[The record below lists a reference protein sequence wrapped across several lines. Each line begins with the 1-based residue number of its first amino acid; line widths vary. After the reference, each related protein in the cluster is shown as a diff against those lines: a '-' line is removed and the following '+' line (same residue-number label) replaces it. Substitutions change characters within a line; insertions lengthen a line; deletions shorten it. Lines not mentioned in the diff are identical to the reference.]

1 MGPGGCA
8 KAGDSMKTWAS
19 INQKGGVGKTTTV
32 VSLAGHLSNTGKRQ
46 LLVDLDPH
54 GSLTSYLGYNPD
66 EMETGIYSLF
76 AQPTTS
82 PADVAKLLLPTPL
95 KNTYLF
101 AASTALATLDRQI
114 GSSQGAG
121 KGLVVARAIQCVA
134 DKFSYGLID
143 CPPMLGI
150 LMINALAACDQ
161 LLIPAQTDYLSLAGL
176 ERMMQTLG
184 MVEKSLHKKTPYMI
198 VPTMYDQ
205 RTRASRDALQKMR
218 ETYRFNVWGSVI
230 PIDTKFRDASK
241 QGLPL
246 PQYAPYSRGS
256 LAYKK
261 LLHFLMGIQDR
272 KDHAEKRQQQS
283 A

>member
-1 MGPGGCA
+1 
-8 KAGDSMKTWAS
+8 MKTWAS

-32 VSLAGHLSNTGKRQ
+32 ISLAGHLSKTGKRL

-66 EMETGIYSLF
+66 EMDTGIYSLF
-76 AQPTTS
+76 ANPTAG
-82 PADVAKLLLPTPL
+82 PAEIARLLLPTPI

-114 GSSQGAG
+114 GSNKGAG
-121 KGLVVARAIQCVA
+121 KGLVVAKAVQSVA
-134 DKFSYGLID
+134 DKFAYGLID

-161 LLIPAQTDYLSLAGL
+161 ALVPAQTDYLSLNGL
-176 ERMMQTLG
+176 ERMMHTLK
-184 MVEKSLHKKTPYMI
+184 MVEKSLQKKTSYMI
-198 VPTMYDQ
+198 IPTMYDQ
-205 RTRASRDALQKMR
+205 RTNASQDALKQMK
-218 ETYRFNVWGSVI
+218 ESYRFNVWGSVI

-241 QGLPL
+241 VGVPL
-246 PQYAPYSRGS
+246 PTMAPYSRGS

-261 LLHFLMGIQDR
+261 LLNFLLGIHERNKNAQ
-272 KDHAEKRQQQS
+272 KNQQQS

>member
-1 MGPGGCA
+1 
-8 KAGDSMKTWAS
+8 MKTWAS

-32 VSLAGHLSNTGKRQ
+32 VSLAGHLSKTGKRI

-66 EMETGIYSLF
+66 EVDTGIYSLF
-76 AQPTTS
+76 SNPTTN
-82 PADVAKLLLPTPL
+82 PADVARLLLPTPI

-101 AASTALATLDRQI
+101 AASSALATLDRQI
-114 GSSQGAG
+114 GSNKGAG
-121 KGLVVARAIQCVA
+121 KGLVVAKAIECVA
-134 DKFSYGLID
+134 DKFSYGVID

-161 LLIPAQTDYLSLAGL
+161 ALIPAQTDYLSLNGL
-176 ERMMQTLG
+176 ERMTHTLN
-184 MVEKSLHKKTPYMI
+184 MVEKSLHKKTPFMI

-205 RTRASRDALQKMR
+205 RTRASQDALKKMK
-218 ETYRFNVWGSVI
+218 EAYRFNVWGSVI

-241 QGLPL
+241 LGIPL
-246 PQYAPYSRGS
+246 PTMAPYSRGS

-261 LLHFLMGIQDR
+261 LLDFLMGIHQRD
-272 KDHAEKRQQQS
+272 KDAEKRQHKS

>member
-1 MGPGGCA
+1 
-8 KAGDSMKTWAS
+8 MKTWAS

-32 VSLAGHLSNTGKRQ
+32 VTLAGHLGNSSQRL

-54 GSLTSYLGYNPD
+54 GSLTSYMGYNPD

-76 AQPTTS
+76 ANPAYRA
-82 PADVAKLLLPTPL
+82 ADVARLLLPTPL

-114 GSSQGAG
+114 GSDKGAG
-121 KGLVVARAIQCVA
+121 KGLVVARAIQSVA

-161 LLIPAQTDYLSLAGL
+161 LLIPAQTDYLSLRGL
-176 ERMMQTLG
+176 ERMMHTLE
-184 MVEKSLHKKTPYMI
+184 MVQKSLRKETPYMI
-198 VPTMYDQ
+198 IPTMYDQ
-205 RTRASRDALQKMR
+205 RTRASQDALKEMR

-241 QGLPL
+241 EGLPL
-246 PQYAPYSRGS
+246 STMLPYSRGS

-261 LLHFLMGIQDR
+261 LLNFLLGVQDR
-272 KDHAEKRQQQS
+272 NQDAQKRHQQT

>member
-1 MGPGGCA
+1 MR
-8 KAGDSMKTWAS
+8 TWAS

-32 VSLAGHLSNTGKRQ
+32 VSLAGHLANTGQRI

-66 EMETGIYSLF
+66 RMDSGVYSLF
-76 AQPTTS
+76 AHPTSS
-82 PADVAKLLLPTPL
+82 PADIARMLLPTKI

-101 AASTALATLDRQI
+101 AASAAMATLDRQI

-121 KGLVVARAIQCVA
+121 KGLVVAQAVQSIA
-134 DKFSYGLID
+134 DKFAYGLID

-161 LLIPAQTDYLSLAGL
+161 ILIPAQTDYLSLNGL
-176 ERMMQTLG
+176 ERMMHTLQ

-205 RTRASRDALQKMR
+205 RTSASKNALKIMKD
-218 ETYRFNVWGSVI
+218 TYRFNVWGSVI
-230 PIDTKFRDASK
+230 PIDTRFRDASK
-241 QGLPL
+241 KGLPL
-246 PQYAPYSRGS
+246 PTLLPYSRGS

-261 LLHFLMGIQDR
+261 LLNFLLGIQER
-272 KDHAEKRQQQS
+272 KDEGQKQQQF

>member
-1 MGPGGCA
+1 
-8 KAGDSMKTWAS
+8 MKTWAS

-32 VSLAGHLSNTGKRQ
+32 VSLAGHLANTGKR
-46 LLVDLDPH
+46 LLLIDLDPH

-66 EMETGIYSLF
+66 DLETGIYSLF
-76 AQPTTS
+76 ANPTAN
-82 PADVAKLLLPTPL
+82 PADVAKLLLPTPI

-114 GSSQGAG
+114 GSNKGTG
-121 KGLVVARAIQCVA
+121 KGLVVAKAIECVA
-134 DKFSYGLID
+134 DKFAYGLID

-161 LLIPAQTDYLSLAGL
+161 LLIPAQTDYLSLKGL
-176 ERMMQTLG
+176 ERMMHTLD

-205 RTRASRDALQKMR
+205 RTKASQDSLAKMR
-218 ETYRFNVWGSVI
+218 EIYRFNVWGSVI
-230 PIDTKFRDASK
+230 PIDTRFRDASK
-241 QGLPL
+241 KGLPL
-246 PQYAPYSRGS
+246 PTMAPYARGS

-261 LLHFLMGIQDR
+261 LLNFLLGIQERHDGQQ
-272 KDHAEKRQQQS
+272 KRQQQS

>member
-1 MGPGGCA
+1 
-8 KAGDSMKTWAS
+8 MKTWAS
-19 INQKGGVGKTTTV
+19 INQKGGVGKTTSV
-32 VSLAGHLSNTGKRQ
+32 VSLAGHLAKSGQRI

-54 GSLTSYLGYNPD
+54 GSLTSYMGYNPD
-66 EMETGIYSLF
+66 DIDTGIYSLF
-76 AQPTTS
+76 ANPSTHS
-82 PADVAKLLLPTPL
+82 ADVARLLLPTPI

-114 GSSQGAG
+114 GSEQGAG

-134 DKFSYGLID
+134 DKFAFGLID

-176 ERMMQTLG
+176 QRMMHTLH
-184 MVEKSLHKKTPYMI
+184 MVQKSLNKETPYMI
-198 VPTMYDQ
+198 IPTMYDQ
-205 RTRASRDALQKMR
+205 RTTASRDALQKMR
-218 ETYRFNVWGSVI
+218 DSYRYNVWGSVI
-230 PIDTKFRDASK
+230 PIDTRFRDASK
-241 QGLPL
+241 IGQPL
-246 PQYAPYSRGS
+246 PTMAPYSRGS

-261 LLHFLMGIQDR
+261 LLNFLLGIQQR
-272 KDHAEKRQQQS
+272 KDDAEKQKKT

>member
-1 MGPGGCA
+1 
-8 KAGDSMKTWAS
+8 MKTWAS

-32 VSLAGHLSNTGKRQ
+32 VSLAGHLANTGRR
-46 LLVDLDPH
+46 LLLIDLDPH

-66 EMETGIYSLF
+66 ELDTGIYSLF
-76 AQPTTS
+76 SQPTVN
-82 PADVAKLLLPTPL
+82 PAEVARLLLPTPI

-114 GSSQGAG
+114 GSNQGAG
-121 KGLVVARAIQCVA
+121 KGLVVARAIDSVK
-134 DKFSYGLID
+134 DKFAYGLID
-143 CPPMLGI
+143 CPPVLGI

-176 ERMMQTLG
+176 ERMMHTLE

-205 RTRASRDALQKMR
+205 RTRASQESLQKMR
-218 ETYRFNVWGSVI
+218 ERYRFNVWGSVI

-241 QGLPL
+241 AGLPL
-246 PQYAPYSRGS
+246 PTMLPYSRGS

-261 LLHFLMGIQDR
+261 LLNFLLGIQER
-272 KDHAEKRQQQS
+272 KDAERAQQRS

>member
-1 MGPGGCA
+1 
-8 KAGDSMKTWAS
+8 MKTWAS

-32 VSLAGHLSNTGKRQ
+32 VSLAGHLANTGQRI

-66 EMETGIYSLF
+66 EMESGIYSLF
-76 AQPTTS
+76 SNPTTN
-82 PADVAKLLLPTPL
+82 PAEIARMLLPTKI

-101 AASTALATLDRQI
+101 AASNALATLDRQI

-121 KGLVVARAIQCVA
+121 KGLVVHKAIQSVA
-134 DKFSYGLID
+134 DKFAYGLID

-161 LLIPAQTDYLSLAGL
+161 LLIPAQTDYLSLNGL
-176 ERMMQTLG
+176 ERMMHTLD
-184 MVEKSLHKKTPYMI
+184 MVEKSLQQKTPYMI

-205 RTRASRDALQKMR
+205 RTKASQDALQKMK

-241 QGLPL
+241 AGTPL
-246 PQYAPYSRGS
+246 PTLLPYSRGS

-261 LLHFLMGIQDR
+261 LLNFLLGIQQR
-272 KDHAEKRQQQS
+272 NKDEEKRQQQS

>member
-1 MGPGGCA
+1 
-8 KAGDSMKTWAS
+8 MKTWAS

-32 VSLAGHLSNTGKRQ
+32 ISLAGHLANTGKRQ
-46 LLVDLDPH
+46 LLIDLDPH
-54 GSLTSYLGYNPD
+54 GSLTSYLGHDPD
-66 EMETGIYSLF
+66 SIDTGIYSLF
-76 AQPTTS
+76 ANPTTD
-82 PADVAKLLLPTPL
+82 PADVARLLLPTPI

-121 KGLVVARAIQCVA
+121 KGLVVAKAIECVS
-134 DKFSYGLID
+134 DKFAYGLID

-161 LLIPAQTDYLSLAGL
+161 LLIPAQTDYLTLAGL
-176 ERMMQTLG
+176 ERMMHTLQ

-205 RTRASRDALQKMR
+205 RTNAARESLQRMRD
-218 ETYRFNVWGSVI
+218 TYRFNVWGSVI
-230 PIDTKFRDASK
+230 PIDTRFRDASK
-241 QGLPL
+241 IGKPL
-246 PQYAPYSRGS
+246 PTLHPYARGS

-261 LLHFLMGIQDR
+261 LLNFLLGIQDR
-272 KDHAEKRQQQS
+272 KDHAEQTQQES

>member
-1 MGPGGCA
+1 
-8 KAGDSMKTWAS
+8 MKTWAS
-19 INQKGGVGKTTTV
+19 INQKGGVGKTTSV
-32 VSLAGHLSNTGKRQ
+32 VSLAGHLANTGKRL

-66 EMETGIYSLF
+66 EVDTGVYALF
-76 AQPTTS
+76 NKPTTN
-82 PADVAKLLLPTPL
+82 PADVARLLLPTPI
-95 KNTYLF
+95 KNSYLL

-121 KGLVVARAIQCVA
+121 KGLVVAKAIQSIE
-134 DKFSYGLID
+134 DKFAYGLID

-161 LLIPAQTDYLSLAGL
+161 ALIPAQTDYLSLNGL
-176 ERMMQTLG
+176 ERMMHTLE
-184 MVEKSLHKKTPYMI
+184 MVEKSLQKKTPYMV
-198 VPTMYDQ
+198 VPTMYDK
-205 RTRASRDALQKMR
+205 RTNASLDALQKMK
-218 ETYRFNVWGSVI
+218 EAYRFNVWGSVI

-241 QGLPL
+241 VGVPL
-246 PQYAPYSRGS
+246 PTMAPYSRGS

-261 LLHFLMGIQDR
+261 LLNFLLGIHERSQN
-272 KDHAEKRQQQS
+272 AEKRQQQS

>member
-1 MGPGGCA
+1 
-8 KAGDSMKTWAS
+8 MKTWAS
-19 INQKGGVGKTTTV
+19 INQKGGVGKTTSV
-32 VSLAGHLSNTGKRQ
+32 VSLAGHLANTGQRL

-54 GSLTSYLGYNPD
+54 GSLTSYMGYNPD
-66 EMETGIYSLF
+66 DMETGIYSLF
-76 AQPTTS
+76 DSPTTNQV
-82 PADVAKLLLPTPL
+82 DVARLLLPTPV

-114 GSSQGAG
+114 GSNKGAG
-121 KGLVVARAIQCVA
+121 TGLVVARAIQCVA
-134 DKFSYGLID
+134 DKFAFGLID

-161 LLIPAQTDYLSLAGL
+161 ILIPAQTDYLSLKGL
-176 ERMMQTLG
+176 ERMMRTLD
-184 MVEKSLHKKTPYMI
+184 MVEKSLHKKTPYII
-198 VPTMYDQ
+198 VPTMFDI
-205 RTRASRDALQKMR
+205 RTTASKDALRMMR

-230 PIDTKFRDASK
+230 PIDTRFRNASK

-246 PQYAPYSRGS
+246 PTMAPYARGS

-261 LLHFLMGIQDR
+261 LLNFLLGIQERHDDAS
-272 KDHAEKRQQQS
+272 KIQKQS